1 MPGKAEL
8 LAAMKE
14 LDAEKLAEVATD
26 LLLVVSRLGSKAHQA
41 VYQGV
46 GLSPEALGAAMVKTL
61 LACRLPGPAKA
72 AIVNFLKLREPDFRD
87 TRDAE
92 TLVAAQSR
100 YPDYR
105 LPADPL
111 GLAKDLGWLADGV
124 SETLALKRLSKAMYV
139 ATSLGIFW
147 DDGQG

>member
-26 LLLVVSRLGSKAHQA
+26 LLLVVSRLGSKTHQA
-41 VYQGV
+41 VYQGN
-46 GLSPEALGAAMVKTL
+46 GISPEALGDAMVKTL
-61 LACRLPGPAKA
+61 RACRLPGPAKA

-100 YPDYR
+100 YPGHR
-105 LPADPL
+105 LLADPL
-111 GLAKDLGWLADGV
+111 SLAKDLGWLADGV
-124 SETLALKRLSKAMYV
+124 SETLALERLSKAMYV
-139 ATSLGIFW
+139 ATSLGLFW